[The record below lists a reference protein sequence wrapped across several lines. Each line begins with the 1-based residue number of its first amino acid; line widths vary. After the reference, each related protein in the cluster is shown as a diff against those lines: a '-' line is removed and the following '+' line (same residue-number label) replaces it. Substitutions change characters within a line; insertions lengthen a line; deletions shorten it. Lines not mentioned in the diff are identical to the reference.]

1 MISVPD
7 LSTIELGSRFEAA
20 CGPVTTAQLV
30 RYAGASGDFN
40 PIHYDHHYAVG
51 AKLGGVIAHGML
63 TMAFMCRALTDRAGP
78 RGSVSRVTARFLA
91 PVRPGDTVTTIVT
104 VNSRREDTAQ
114 PGIDCDL
121 AAFVGDRQVA
131 EGKATI
137 VWPDQEPARQD
148 FGGIGERHA

>member
-1 MISVPD
+1 MISLPD
-7 LSTIELGSRFEAA
+7 LSTFEVGSRFEAA
-20 CGPVTTAQLV
+20 CGPVTTTQLV

-40 PIHYDHHYAVG
+40 RIHYDHHYAVD

-63 TMAFMCRALTDRAGP
+63 TMAFMSRALTDRVGP
-78 RGSVSRVTARFLA
+78 RGNVSRVAARFLS

-104 VNSRREDTAQ
+104 VSSRRDDSAQ

-131 EGKATI
+131 EGNATI
-137 VWPDQEPARQD
+137 VWPDQQQARQH
-148 FGGIGERHA
+148 FGGERHG

>member
-1 MISVPD
+1 MISLPD
-7 LSTIELGSRFEAA
+7 LSTFDVGSRFEAA

-40 PIHYDHHYAVG
+40 RIHYDHHYAVD

-63 TMAFMCRALTDRAGP
+63 TMAFMCRALTDRVGP
-78 RGSVSRVTARFLA
+78 RGSVSRVAARFLS
-91 PVRPGDTVTTIVT
+91 PVRPGDTVTTTVT
-104 VNSRREDTAQ
+104 VSSRRNDSAQ

-131 EGKATI
+131 EGKATV
-137 VWPDQEPARQD
+137 VWPDQEQARQH
-148 FGGIGERHA
+148 FGGERHG